1 MNPRSTAA
9 QKGRGLL
16 VVGGAGPGR
25 QLLADYARGMDVIVA
40 ADSGLEAALAAGIT
54 PAFVVGDMDSLSDCA
69 LLDQFP
75 PERVV
80 RFSPDKDETD
90 TEIGMRTLRERGCG
104 DITIAGGAG
113 GRIDHLLAIAALFER
128 DAPPRR
134 WLTDREDIRLVEG
147 AADFAGWEGATV
159 SVFPLGARAS
169 DMHSE
174 GLHWPLDGLEFRR
187 GYGGI
192 SNRVTAE
199 RVRISVGIG
208 KLLVVR
214 SLSNPLEK
222 DE

>member
-1 MNPRSTAA
+1 MARVAE
-9 QKGRGLL
+9 KGRGRGLL

-25 QLLADYARGMDVIVA
+25 QALADYARGMDLIVA

-54 PAFVVGDMDSLSDCA
+54 PALVVGDMDSLSDSA

-90 TEIGMRTLRERGCG
+90 TEIGMRTLREGGCG

-113 GRIDHLLAIAALFER
+113 GRIDHLLAIALLFER

-134 WLTDREDIRLVEG
+134 WLTDREDIRLVED
-147 AADFAGWEGATV
+147 AADFTGWEGATI
-159 SVFPLGARAS
+159 SVFPLGDRAGK
-169 DMHSE
+169 MHSE

-192 SNRVTAE
+192 SNRVVAGH
-199 RVRISVGIG
+199 VRITVGIG
-208 KLLVVR
+208 KLLVIR
-214 SLSNPLEK
+214 SMSNTLEK
-222 DE
+222 DD